1 MGGSPHRL
9 LAPLFLLCTPTHCE
23 WGQGP
28 NPHPPQHPEA
38 PLGCLLQLSSDLDEG
53 SCLRMQGPGAGA
65 ESAVGRGRGEAVPSV
80 LVVGPA
86 PGHPS
91 LGLAPCTLL
100 RLAGATCA
108 PGAPALFLGGGTGSE
123 PGFPPLIRARGRG
136 LPPLPQPL
144 QALAPKSGM
153 GEAGQAASLASGDR
167 GSLGSGCCSA
177 PQKEKERP
185 RARPVQKKN
194 KKM

>member
-1 MGGSPHRL
+1 MTSPGRAAL
-9 LAPLFLLCTPTHCE
+9 PPLHPC
-23 WGQGP
+23 
-28 NPHPPQHPEA
+28 PPQHPEDCT

-53 SCLRMQGPGAGA
+53 TCLRMQGPGAGA
-65 ESAVGRGRGEAVPSV
+65 GEAGGEAVPSV
-80 LVVGPA
+80 LVAGPA

-144 QALAPKSGM
+144 QALVPKSGI

-167 GSLGSGCCSA
+167 GSLGSSCCSA